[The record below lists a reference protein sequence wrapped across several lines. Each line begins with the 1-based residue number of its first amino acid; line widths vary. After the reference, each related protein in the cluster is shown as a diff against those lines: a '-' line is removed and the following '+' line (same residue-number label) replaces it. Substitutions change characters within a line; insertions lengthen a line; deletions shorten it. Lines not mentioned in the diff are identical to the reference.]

1 MRRSLHGLSGV
12 NFFVAAVQTG
22 FGAFVTVYLVQHHW
36 PAPAI
41 GLALSISTLSSLVS
55 QMPAGALI
63 DSLADKRRAVLA
75 GIIGVG
81 LAALLLGLT
90 AAKPAVYL
98 ALAVQGLA
106 SSLIGP
112 GIAAITLAL
121 VGPVALGERIGH
133 NARFAS
139 IGNGLTAGL
148 MGIVGAYLAPASV
161 FIVAAV
167 LALPALACLG
177 FIARGSPAPDAP
189 ATRAEDP
196 VTWAAVKRQFLDRRL
211 VIFAACVVLFFAA
224 SAAVGP
230 GIAARVTQRR
240 PDFATLVVAATIL
253 LPQAIVAAISP
264 WIGRRAEH
272 AGRRPLLLLGWALVP
287 LQALTFVIPTGP
299 LPLVICA
306 LLSAVGG
313 AIFGVLMP
321 VVAADLTRRGGGF
334 NLTLG
339 ALGAAVAIGA
349 SLSTLLAGTLVAAF
363 GAPVAAL
370 SLALIGLGGL
380 VLLWAGMPETRA
392 RAADASV

>member
-22 FGAFVTVYLVQHHW
+22 FGAFVTVHLVQHHW

-90 AAKPAVYL
+90 AARPAVYL
-98 ALAVQGLA
+98 ALAMQGLA

-121 VGPVALGERIGH
+121 VGPVALGERIGL

-148 MGIVGAYLAPASV
+148 MGVVGAYLAPASV

-196 VTWAAVKRQFLDRRL
+196 ITWAAVQRQFLDRRL

-230 GIAARVTQRR
+230 GIAARVTQQR

-264 WIGRRAEH
+264 WIGRRAER

-287 LQALTFVIPTGP
+287 LQALTFLIPTGP
-299 LPLVICA
+299 LPLVVCA

-321 VVAADLTRRGGGF
+321 VVAADLTRRSGGF

-339 ALGAAVAIGA
+339 VLGAAVAIGA

-363 GAPVAAL
+363 GGPVAAL
-370 SLALIGLGGL
+370 SLALIGLGGI
-380 VLLWAGMPETRA
+380 VLLWAGMPETRVP
-392 RAADASV
+392 AADAPV